1 MHWVNVFDWAEREGG
16 EVLKWEN
23 LSAEPGLC
31 QAILAVKRV
40 ASEKLPTFFEDIHVC
55 SDHGS
60 GHANIQSP
68 MKAPMKVELQL
79 PSFSGA
85 TDWLNLE
92 RPSATNQDRIEALK
106 QQTKSRPLLV
116 HFWSL
121 SSDPANTNLMQIAD
135 WRDQRK
141 REGLRVIAVHSP
153 QSVTEKKQ
161 REVRDA
167 IERFNLVEPCAL
179 DNEHKLRKEFAVD
192 ADVLPAYFLFD
203 IDGTLRHSSSGAESL
218 ERLEDNLDR
227 LLNEL
232 RGTHPFCPQCE
243 MFLDREAMF
252 CAECGLPLSLPDTA
266 GPHPYYESH
275 YQASLPTVRLVNP
288 DPLIGRVIDGKYE
301 LRAQLG
307 KGGMSV
313 VYRARRVRIGDD
325 VAVKILLGKF
335 VTDDA
340 ALARFRRE
348 ARAAAMLH
356 HPNVITIHD
365 FGETDDELAPAFIV
379 MEFVKGTPLRDLLKS
394 EKQFPIER
402 AVRMMRGIC
411 SGVGAAHRQGVV
423 HRDLKPEN
431 ILVVAPDDDYEF
443 ESVRVVD
450 FGLAKLLA
458 DADSAHKN
466 AVVLGTPFYM
476 SPEQCMGEPL
486 DTRSD
491 VYSLGCMF
499 YEMVLGERPFGAETV
514 SGVIGKHI
522 YEEPPP
528 LPASLGLPRRISAAI
543 MQALSKDPDER
554 PQSATDFARL
564 LQYAGGTAA

>member
-1 MHWVNVFDWAEREGG
+1 MR
-16 EVLKWEN
+16 
-23 LSAEPGLC
+23 
-31 QAILAVKRV
+31 
-40 ASEKLPTFFEDIHVC
+40 
-55 SDHGS
+55 
-60 GHANIQSP
+60 NIQV
-68 MKAPMKVELQL
+68 PMKVELQL

-92 RPSATNQDRIEALK
+92 RPNATNHDRIEALK
-106 QQTKSRPLLV
+106 RDTKGRPTLV

-121 SSDPANTNLMQIAD
+121 SSDPAKINLTQIAD

-153 QSVTEKKQ
+153 QSDAEKDQ
-161 REVRDA
+161 RAVRDA
-167 IERFNLVEPCAL
+167 VERLNLIEPCAL
-179 DNEHKLRKEFAVD
+179 DNEHHIRDEFNEQP
-192 ADVLPAYFLFD
+192 DVLPAYFLFD
-203 IDGTLRHSSSGAESL
+203 ADGTLWQSAGGAEGL
-218 ERLEDNLDR
+218 ERIEDGLDQ

-232 RGTHPFCPQCE
+232 RGKQPFCPQCE
-243 MFLDREAMF
+243 KFLNREAMF
-252 CAECGLPLSLPDTA
+252 CAECGLPLSLPDSV
-266 GPHPYYESH
+266 GPHPYYENH
-275 YQASLPTVRLVNP
+275 YQASLPTIRLVNP

-301 LRAQLG
+301 LTAQLG
-307 KGGMSV
+307 KGGMSM

-325 VAVKILLGKF
+325 VAVKILMGKF
-335 VTDDA
+335 VKDDA

-379 MEFVKGTPLRDLLKS
+379 MEFVRGTPLRDLLSS
-394 EKQFPIER
+394 EGQFPVER

-411 SGVGAAHRQGVV
+411 AGVGAAHRQGVV

-458 DADSAHKN
+458 DADSASARSHKG

-491 VYSLGCMF
+491 VYSLGAMF
-499 YEMVLGERPFGAETV
+499 YEMVAGKRPFGAETV
-514 SGVIGKHI
+514 SGVISKHL
-522 YEEPPP
+522 YDDPPP

-543 MQALSKDPDER
+543 MQALAKDPDER
-554 PQSATDFARL
+554 PQSATEFARL
-564 LQYAGGTAA
+564 LQYVGGSAAL